1 MTPETL
7 LLRQVNPNWI
17 RDGRITSQ
25 VFRPTPKDKKQLSV
39 YDGDQMTPQ
48 EAHAHYTQQLG
59 RSSAGVMAVA
69 VVECQ
74 QQDLPAVPDPAP
86 FPAHVV
92 IDFRA
97 LSNSDIKTKAKHLT
111 RAACLRGWQYQADY
125 PTPYP

>member
-39 YDGDQMTPQ
+39 YDGGQMTAR
-48 EAHAHYTQQLG
+48 EAYAHYTQQLQL
-59 RSSAGVMAVA
+59 SSVGVMAVT
-69 VVECQ
+69 VGECQ
-74 QQDLPAVPDPAP
+74 QQDLPVVPDPVP

-92 IDFRA
+92 IDFH
-97 LSNSDIKTKAKHLT
+97 LFSNSESKTKAKHLT
-111 RAACLRGWQYQADY
+111 RAATLRGWQYQADY
-125 PTPYP
+125 PLPYP